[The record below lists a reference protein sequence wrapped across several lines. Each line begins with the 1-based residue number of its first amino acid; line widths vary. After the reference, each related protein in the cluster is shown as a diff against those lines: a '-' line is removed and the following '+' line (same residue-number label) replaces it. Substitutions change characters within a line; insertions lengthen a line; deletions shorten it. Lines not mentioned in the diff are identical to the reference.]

1 MIVWWIPKALACF
14 QVWRLH
20 EGKSMHTKPWSQ
32 SMSLQAMTA
41 LSAYLWHSAELKII
55 GTSHWGCVSK
65 FVSHFLRRIN
75 EVDIRY
81 STISWWFI
89 SQLYIYYVIKYYK
102 PGIICGIS
110 RPLSY
115 KTMVVTPIQAV
126 PLSGPEPLWE
136 LGLADNFITDKGLE
150 ELLRPG
156 EWTWWADHET
166 YHLVMTNSSPWYRWN
181 RWPIEIDGLPIK
193 HGGSFHGYV
202 K

>member
-1 MIVWWIPKALACF
+1 MIVWGCVPRHWRVSKFGGCMKANQCTLNLEVSQCHCRQWPHCLPTF
-14 QVWRLH
+14 GTVQSS
-20 EGKSMHTKPWSQ
+20 KSLGHPHQ
-32 SMSLQAMTA
+32 
-41 LSAYLWHSAELKII
+41 
-55 GTSHWGCVSK
+55 WGCVSK
-65 FVSHFLRRIN
+65 FVSNFLRRIN
-75 EVDIRY
+75 EVDIPY

-89 SQLYIYYVIKYYK
+89 SQLYIYCYKIKYYK

-115 KTMVVTPIQAV
+115 KTMVVTPIFQAL

-166 YHLVMTNSSPWYRWN
+166 YHLVMTN
-181 RWPIEIDGLPIK
+181 IAM
-193 HGGSFHGYV
+193 V
-202 K
+202 

>member
-1 MIVWWIPKALACF
+1 
-14 QVWRLH
+14 
-20 EGKSMHTKPWSQ
+20 
-32 SMSLQAMTA
+32 MSLQAMTA

-55 GTSHWGCVSK
+55 GTSHWGRVSK

-156 EWTWWADHET
+156 E
-166 YHLVMTNSSPWYRWN
+166 
-181 RWPIEIDGLPIK
+181 
-193 HGGSFHGYV
+193 
-202 K
+202 